1 MLRTEHI
8 TVDIASR
15 SLLDDVSVSFVPGS
29 LNLIIGP
36 NGAGKSTLIKVLS
49 GQMRATSGRV
59 FYDDTDL
66 NTMSPLQLSKSRA
79 VLSQNIFLAFPLK
92 VLEVVMMGR
101 YPHFTN
107 RPGGRDERA
116 VAEAMNIFDVEGLKD
131 RDYTTL
137 SGGEKQRVQFARVL
151 AQLGSP
157 GDTRHRYL
165 LLDEPLTFL
174 DVHYQYAFMRTLNEL
189 LREPGLVVVGVVHD
203 LNLAARFAETLLL
216 LSGGRV
222 LANGDREHVL
232 TIKNIKDAFQLEPV
246 INRSEKT
253 GAFYLFFE

>member
-1 MLRTEHI
+1 MIRTEHI

-15 SLLDDVSVSFVPGS
+15 LLLDDVSVSFMPGS

-49 GQMRATSGRV
+49 GQMRATRGRV

-66 NTMSPLQLSKSRA
+66 STMSPLQLSKSRA
-79 VLSQNIFLAFPLK
+79 VLSQNIFLAFPMK
-92 VLEVVMMGR
+92 VSEVVMMGR
-101 YPHFTN
+101 YPHFAN
-107 RPGGRDERA
+107 RPGVSDERS
-116 VAEAMNIFDVEGLKD
+116 VAEAMSIFDVEKLKD

-137 SGGEKQRVQFARVL
+137 SGGEKQRVHFARVF

-157 GDTRHRYL
+157 GDTGHRYL
-165 LLDEPLTFL
+165 MLDEPLTFL
-174 DVHYQYAFMRTLNEL
+174 DVHYQYAFMRTLNEF

-222 LANGDREHVL
+222 LATGDREHVL
-232 TIKNIKDAFQLEPV
+232 TIKNVKEAFQLEPV
-246 INRSEKT
+246 INRSERT